1 MKRACL
7 IGLLVAVFVAL
18 PMTTWAGMKMTIS
31 EDTSIDLGFRVQTQ
45 FISTND
51 NDGGQGKSEE
61 YFQVRRG
68 RLRLG
73 GSVTEYV
80 KFFLQTD
87 VSNETGTGFDVR
99 MIDAFVNLH
108 YKDIAQ
114 LIMGENMAPAGR
126 QITTSSGGLMCIDRP
141 NITNYNLT
149 WGLNGKVGFNTGA
162 NFSQG
167 NLSIIND
174 VYVRDLG
181 ATFFSS
187 HSFSDTFHGR
197 FYAGL
202 YDGIDN
208 DKDNLRFTTRA
219 AVNFFDPEPGY
230 YNLSTYLGKKKT
242 VGIGA
247 SYDYQKDFAFDQ
259 NKGWVDYNWFELDGF
274 VDYPI
279 GPGALTAEVS
289 YQNLDLDNARALRA
303 SPTSGS
309 PQDAKQ
315 TSGDGFY
322 GQIGYY
328 LTDYKLQPWYG
339 FDYWNSDDSDDV
351 GSFQSHRVGLTYF
364 FKGHN
369 ANIKIGYEYF
379 KAKED
384 DETISG
390 VPAGFQD
397 KIHTFVV
404 GFYVTY

>member
-1 MKRACL
+1 
-7 IGLLVAVFVAL
+7 
-18 PMTTWAGMKMTIS
+18 MKMTIAD
-31 EDTSIDLGFRVQTQ
+31 DTSIDLGFRVQTQ

-51 NDGGQGKSEE
+51 NSGGDGESED
-61 YFQVRRG
+61 FFNVRRA
-68 RLRLG
+68 RFRLG
-73 GSVTEYV
+73 GNITEYV

-87 VSNETGTGFDVR
+87 IGNKDAGVGADVR
-99 MIDAFVNLH
+99 LIDAFINLH
-108 YKDIAQ
+108 YKEVAQ

-162 NFSQG
+162 NFAQG
-167 NLSIIND
+167 DLPIGND
-174 VYVRDLG
+174 VAVRDLG

-208 DKDNLRFTTRA
+208 TEDSLRFTARVA
-219 AVNFFDPEPGY
+219 LNFFDPEPGY

-242 VGIGA
+242 VSVAA
-247 SYDYQKDFAFDQ
+247 SYDYQKDFAQDTS
-259 NKGWVDYNWFELDGF
+259 KGFVDYKWFEIDGF
-274 VDYPI
+274 VDYPL

-289 YQNLDLDNARALRA
+289 YQNLDLDNAKNLIVGSTTTLTAPA
-303 SPTSGS
+303 GGGTVTSTTTPTT
-309 PQDAKQ
+309 QNAKETQ
-315 TSGDGFY
+315 GDGFY

-328 LTDYKLQPWYG
+328 LTDYKVQPWFGY
-339 FDYWNSDDSDDV
+339 DYWKSDASSDI
-351 GSFQSHRVGLTYF
+351 GSFSSYRFGGTYF

-369 ANIKIGYEYF
+369 ANVKVGYEYF

-384 DETISG
+384 
-390 VPAGFQD
+390 VPGEED